1 MTPEASLL
9 VVVLGLAAGVL
20 GALAGIGGGIL
31 IVPTLVIFF
40 NVPLPQA
47 IGASLLAVIAT
58 STATSSV
65 HLERHLTDV
74 RLGITLELATTI
86 GAAAAAVV
94 AQYINRRALAMLFVG
109 FLTYSAVT
117 LLRRVWSARSQPE
130 EAPADTYEVRRLPL
144 GLSASVVAGGMS
156 GLLGIGGGPIK
167 VPVMYLLM
175 GVPLRVATATS
186 NFMIGVTAAA
196 SAFIYFGHGNVPLDV
211 TAPLLVGV
219 LVGSIA
225 GARLAP
231 RVRARYIQILLIVV
245 MTYLAAQMLLR
256 VLEGKIG

>member
-1 MTPEASLL
+1 MTPETSLL

-20 GALAGIGGGIL
+20 GALVGIGGGIL

-40 NVPLPQA
+40 DVPLPQA
-47 IGASLLAVIAT
+47 IGASLLAVIAS

-86 GAAAAAVV
+86 GAAAAAVL
-94 AQYINRRALAMLFVG
+94 AQYIDRKALALLFVA
-109 FLTYSAVT
+109 FLAYSAIT
-117 LLRRVWSARSQPE
+117 LLRRVWTARSQPE
-130 EAPADTYEVRRLPL
+130 ELLRANYEVRRLPVGL
-144 GLSASVVAGGMS
+144 GASLIAGAMS

-186 NFMIGVTAAA
+186 NFMMGVTAAA

-219 LVGSIA
+219 LVGSIG
-225 GARLAP
+225 GAHLAP
-231 RVRARYIQILLIVV
+231 RVRPRYIQILLIVV
-245 MTYLAAQMLLR
+245 TSYLAVQMLVR